1 MEPTL
6 EELAEHTEAHL
17 LPRPTFESVDREGFV
32 YLAGLRNANLHP
44 YRVADVGAA
53 VEWSRAE
60 SRRRGHRD
68 IEWWVGWRAEP
79 AGLADELAALGLT
92 RSEEPPTLTGMTS
105 TTEPPTASH
114 VEVRRVTTLEEYREA
129 LEVDW
134 EVWQLSEEERAS
146 RRELD
151 FDRFDE
157 IAATGSVH
165 HFSALLEGRRVG
177 FARAVDTHTAVAL
190 YGGAV
195 LPAARRRGVYRALVH
210 ARWEHAAARGT
221 PVLVVQAGPMS
232 APVLDALGFV
242 RHGEIQLYCDRL

>member
-17 LPRPTFESVDREGFV
+17 LPRPTFESIRRDGLV
-32 YLAGLRNANLHP
+32 YLAGLRSANVHP
-44 YRVADVGAA
+44 YHVEDVAAA

-68 IEWWVGWRAEP
+68 VEWWIGWRAEP
-79 AGLADELAALGLT
+79 AALGDQLLGLGLT
-92 RSEEPPTLTGMTS
+92 RSDDPPTLTGMTCTS
-105 TTEPPTASH
+105 EPPSAPH
-114 VEVRRVTTLEEYREA
+114 VEVRRVTTLAEYREA
-129 LEVDW
+129 LDVDW
-134 EVWQLSEEERAS
+134 AVWQLSEEERES

-157 IAATGSVH
+157 VAAAGTVH
-165 HFSALLEGRRVG
+165 HFSAFLDGRSVG
-177 FARAVDTHTAVAL
+177 FGRAIDTETAVAL
-190 YGGAV
+190 FGGAV
-195 LPAARRRGVYRALVH
+195 LPDARRRGVYRALVH

-221 PVLVVQAGPMS
+221 PALVVQAGPMS
-232 APVLDALGFV
+232 TPVLDGLGFQ